1 MSPSRITTL
10 GKLNGGGADS
20 GGGGSFPEI
29 YMSFDKDGNIQ
40 DIEYTKIEQF
50 NKTIAWP
57 YSTLDYSFPNLKS
70 ARNMFKSSTLWV
82 IGSLN
87 DEDAANKYYYYSLPE
102 LVDGNSMFYG
112 CSSIGYSWNGEVKK
126 LVLHLPKL
134 SNGTN
139 MFYNVFS
146 STYWGA
152 SNTLEILGN
161 KLEIGSSMFESCSYL
176 RTLYID
182 LSSLTNGSKMFG
194 SASYNSTRL
203 NLASVQNI
211 ADTINDLASQG
222 KTGTIDIGM
231 TSSLKSDDET
241 APINVALATI
251 RAKGWTVTEIYRS

>member
-50 NKTIAWP
+50 NMTIAWP

-70 ARNMFKSSTLWV
+70 AKNMFKSVTLYV

-87 DEDAANKYYYYSLPE
+87 NDDAANSYYYYSLPE
-102 LVDGNSMFYG
+102 LVDGSSMFYSCNSLG
-112 CSSIGYSWNGEVKK
+112 NSWNEVKK

-134 SNGTN
+134 TNGVN
-139 MFYNVFS
+139 MFYNVC
-146 STYWGA
+146 STYWNAGY
-152 SNTLEILGN
+152 TLEILGN
-161 KLEIGSSMFESCSYL
+161 KLEIGSSMFESCGSL
-176 RTLYID
+176 RNLYID
-182 LSSLTNGSKMFG
+182 LSSLTNGYKMFG
-194 SASYNSTRL
+194 SATYNSTRL

-241 APINVALATI
+241 APINVALAAI